1 LKTNPKNQITR
12 NEIENKIQLEIINV
26 NNTVANKIRGIESK
40 EKIN

>member
-26 NNTVANKIRGIESK
+26 NNTVANKIRGIE
-40 EKIN
+40 